1 MTGRVLSELLRSPQS
16 VARQCVEQQRLQ
28 ELALVS
34 IGAIALCGALFGATV
49 GGYRGGLQVLY
60 AAIKVPAAC
69 LWTLAVCVPA
79 YYAFANVFAR
89 PLPMRAVAALTL
101 ASIARASLVLL
112 AAVPVLWLMIDMGA
126 SYHATALWSSVAYG
140 LSGLAALGVLL
151 RALDRAARRGLVVGL
166 MVGLFC
172 VVGGQSAWML
182 RPYLGRPSQAEVPLL
197 RAPDGVFAE
206 RVWTSGRSSLGWFD
220 EEPYP

>member
-1 MTGRVLSELLRSPQS
+1 M
-16 VARQCVEQQRLQ
+16 
-28 ELALVS
+28 
-34 IGAIALCGALFGATV
+34 
-49 GGYRGGLQVLY
+49 
-60 AAIKVPAAC
+60 
-69 LWTLAVCVPA
+69 
-79 YYAFANVFAR
+79 
-89 PLPMRAVAALTL
+89 
-101 ASIARASLVLL
+101 
-112 AAVPVLWLMIDMGA
+112 
-126 SYHATALWSSVAYG
+126 AYG